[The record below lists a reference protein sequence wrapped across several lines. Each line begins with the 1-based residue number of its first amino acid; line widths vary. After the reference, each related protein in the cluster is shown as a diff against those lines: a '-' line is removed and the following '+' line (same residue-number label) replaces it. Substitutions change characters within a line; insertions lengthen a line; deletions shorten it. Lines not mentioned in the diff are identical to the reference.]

1 MEKDEFEEEAE
12 KVKEKGEKDQ
22 AESEQIG
29 YFKANKERLAA
40 ELKQQK
46 QMLE

>member
-1 MEKDEFEEEAE
+1 MEKDQFEEEAE

-29 YFKANKERLAA
+29 YFKANKERLYN
-40 ELKQQK
+40 ELRQQK
-46 QMLE
+46 